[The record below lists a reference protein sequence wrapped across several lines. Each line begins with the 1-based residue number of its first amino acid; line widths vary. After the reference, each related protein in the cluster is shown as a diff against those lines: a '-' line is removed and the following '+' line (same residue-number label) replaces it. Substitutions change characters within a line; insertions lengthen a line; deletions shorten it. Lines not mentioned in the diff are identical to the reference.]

1 MVHLIA
7 ELAAREAASREA
19 AGLQNE
25 FGGPPPSVIVPPRQ
39 SSADARLQMMQ
50 QEEDDEGAHTHTHTH
65 TCVLNTCNYR
75 LAGYRYTCI
84 TFFILFV
91 DEYITKKQLAAV
103 RFHRNH
109 RLMLEIFSDSK
120 IPDTRSVVTNSR
132 LVVLRKQV
140 NSLLLHQVGL
150 L

>member
-1 MVHLIA
+1 MPL
-7 ELAAREAASREA
+7 
-19 AGLQNE
+19 
-25 FGGPPPSVIVPPRQ
+25 
-39 SSADARLQMMQ
+39 
-50 QEEDDEGAHTHTHTH
+50 
-65 TCVLNTCNYR
+65 
-75 LAGYRYTCI
+75 
-84 TFFILFV
+84 FILLV

-150 L
+150 PLQCVLPRVFYTGGP